1 VGRPLTSTIALREV
15 ETSPQSADDP
25 RMAERAPIVA
35 SLLAAVL
42 GLAHA
47 AGCGGGADTQ
57 STSSTTTAQGGHGG
71 EATSSAT
78 GSGGSG
84 GAGGA
89 APVTDLVC
97 VSSPVPAPFPG
108 TDDCP
113 AAVPGVADALD
124 AALAAGSIDRCQ
136 VRLLPSDV
144 ALSTWPDEMLFDK
157 HRLPD
162 FTPLHRGPLRLPGYA
177 RETRTFLDD
186 ATSSESPVSGT
197 LAALSARRGHVIAD
211 SCVDL
216 APYAPTD
223 ADPTPLATAVLLLD
237 EHLGAPGDEAAL
249 RAAATAVPLDLQ
261 KKLARVLG
269 AVDHAVTE
277 VKAALEAQ
285 TPGDLLY
292 LARSHALYLPATF
305 AYDTTATGIAKLE
318 AVEIDRIVEA
328 SALLARAIE
337 AADFP
342 GVPDATFAPFEA
354 KTPIGAV
361 VVHDS
366 SADTY
371 KKGTTADKTLL
382 LFDLGGDDTYEVQLG
397 ASDDKHPVSVAIDVR
412 GKDSYG
418 YAVVA
423 DSADADLLPSDGQG
437 RYHSSTPP
445 TQGYGPITLS
455 RTPRQG
461 AGLAGI
467 GMLFDLGSEGDH
479 YRSLA
484 ASQGF
489 ASVGVG
495 VLYDAGGDD
504 VYEAEIG
511 AQGSAIFGIGALI
524 DRAGHDTYSSFTV
537 SQGFGGALGAGALL
551 DLDGDDVYTVDVGDP
566 TLGGHPLYFSPQL
579 PGMGNSSMS
588 QGAAQGRRPQDD
600 SDVSHMAGGIGL
612 LYDRQGN
619 DRYTG
624 SVFAQGVG
632 YWQGLGMLIEGGGDD
647 RYDALWYI
655 QGSTAHFALSIFLEQ
670 GGDDQYNVT
679 FPPVATSIG
688 VGHDFSGSVHL
699 DEGGNDHYVAPGL
712 SLGSGNINGIGCL
725 LNLGGDDLF
734 EAAGDPT
741 LGAGNYSAE
750 APFGA
755 ARQDAP
761 TIGIFVHTGG
771 QGTYT
776 VAGADRPL
784 ADTTWSYEPQP
795 YPAPQMV
802 TTEHGCGA
810 DSLSGQVTVP

>member
-1 VGRPLTSTIALREV
+1 
-15 ETSPQSADDP
+15 
-25 RMAERAPIVA
+25 MAQRASIPA
-35 SLLAAVL
+35 ALLAASL

-47 AGCGGGADTQ
+47 AGCGGGGETQ
-57 STSSTTTAQGGHGG
+57 PVTTTTTSGQGGQ
-71 EATSSAT
+71 
-78 GSGGSG
+78 GGSHTGGAGGTSDG

-89 APVTDLVC
+89 APKTDLVC
-97 VSSPVPAPFPG
+97 VSSPVPGPFPG

-113 AAVPGVADALD
+113 AAIAGVADALD
-124 AALAAGSIDRCQ
+124 AALAAGSIDRCL
-136 VRLLPSDV
+136 VRFLPDDV

-177 RETRTFLDD
+177 RETRGFLDE
-186 ATSSESPVSGT
+186 ATGSASPVSAT
-197 LAALSARRGHVIAD
+197 IAALSTRRGHVMAD
-211 SCVDL
+211 ACVDL
-216 APYAPTD
+216 APFSA
-223 ADPTPLATAVLLLD
+223 ADDDTTPLATAVLLLD

-249 RAAATAVPLDLQ
+249 RAAAAPVPVDLQ
-261 KKLARVLG
+261 RRLARVIG
-269 AVDHAVTE
+269 AVDHAVSE
-277 VKAALEAQ
+277 VRAALGAT
-285 TPGDLLY
+285 TPGDLLH

-305 AYDTTATGIAKLE
+305 SWDTSATGIAKVE
-318 AVEIDRIVEA
+318 AVDVDRIVEA
-328 SALLARAIE
+328 SALLARAVE

-342 GVPDATFAPFEA
+342 AVPDATFAPFEA

-371 KKGTTADKTLL
+371 KKGTTADKTLF
-382 LFDLGGDDTYEVQLG
+382 LFDLGGDDTYEVQLAG
-397 ASDDKHPVSVAIDVR
+397 SDDKHPVSLAIDVR

-418 YAVVA
+418 YKAVA

-437 RYHSSTPP
+437 RYHSAKPP
-445 TQGYGPITLS
+445 TEDYGPVTLS
-455 RTPRQG
+455 RVPRQG

-467 GMLFDLGSEGDH
+467 GMLFDLGAEGDH

-489 ASVGVG
+489 ASLGVG

-504 VYEAEIG
+504 VYEAEVG
-511 AQGSAIFGIGALI
+511 AQGSALFGIGALI
-524 DRAGHDTYSSFTV
+524 DRAGNDTYASFTV
-537 SQGFGGALGAGALL
+537 SQGFGGALGAGALI
-551 DLDGDDVYTVDVGDP
+551 DLDGDDTFAVDVGDP

-579 PGMGNSSMS
+579 AGMGNSSMS
-588 QGAAQGRRPQDD
+588 QGAAQGRRPQ
-600 SDVSHMAGGIGL
+600 SDTDASAMAGGIGV
-612 LYDRQGN
+612 LYDRKGH

-632 YWQGLGMLIEGGGDD
+632 YWQGLGMLIDGGGNDS
-647 RYDALWYI
+647 YDALWYI
-655 QGSTAHFALSIFLEQ
+655 QGSTAHFALSIFLEA
-670 GGDDQYNVT
+670 GGDDEYNLN

-688 VGHDFSGSVHL
+688 VGHDFSASIHL

-725 LNLGGDDLF
+725 LNVGGDDVF
-734 EAAGDPT
+734 EASVDPT

-750 APFGA
+750 APFGL

-776 VAGADRPL
+776 VGGLDRPL
-784 ADTTWSYEPQP
+784 AGTTWSYEPQP

-810 DSLSGQVTVP
+810 DSPSGQVSVP